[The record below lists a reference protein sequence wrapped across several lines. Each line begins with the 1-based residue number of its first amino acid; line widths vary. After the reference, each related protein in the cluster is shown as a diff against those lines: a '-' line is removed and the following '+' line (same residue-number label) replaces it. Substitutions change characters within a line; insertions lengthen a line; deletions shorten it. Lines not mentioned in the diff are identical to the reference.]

1 MKLSVE
7 ENAVNTPEHD
17 RESTSEITI
26 SSRHSDATAR
36 PDGFHPASGA
46 RGCFRS
52 RDLTRVVMG
61 AIKAGLPVQFIEIVL
76 DNCKI
81 RLQVKD
87 SEVLKKDA
95 SDSND
100 WADAK

>member
-1 MKLSVE
+1 MKLSAG
-7 ENAVNTPEHD
+7 ENAVYTPEHD
-17 RESTSEITI
+17 RENTPEITI
-26 SSRHSDATAR
+26 SSRHSDAPAR
-36 PDGFHPASGA
+36 ADVFRPASRA

-61 AIKAGLPVQFIEIVL
+61 AIKAGVPVQFIEIIL

-87 SEVLKKDA
+87 SEALKKDP

>member
-1 MKLSVE
+1 M
-7 ENAVNTPEHD
+7 ANTPEHD

-61 AIKAGLPVQFIEIVL
+61 AIKAGLPVIEIVL

-81 RLQVKD
+81 RLQVTD
-87 SEVLKKDA
+87 GEVLKKDA
-95 SDSND
+95 YDSDD

>member
-1 MKLSVE
+1 L
-7 ENAVNTPEHD
+7 
-17 RESTSEITI
+17 
-26 SSRHSDATAR
+26 DAA
-36 PDGFHPASGA
+36 A
-46 RGCFRS
+46 RGDVLHRASQARGRFRA
-52 RDLTRVVMG
+52 RDLTHAVIG
-61 AIKAGLPVQFIEIVL
+61 AIKAGLPVQLIEIEL

-87 SEVLKKDA
+87 NEALENNA

>member
-1 MKLSVE
+1 MKVPAG
-7 ENAVNTPEHD
+7 ENVANTPEHH
-17 RESTSEITI
+17 RENTPEITI
-26 SSRHSDATAR
+26 SSPHLDATGHA
-36 PDGFHPASGA
+36 DVFHRAS
-46 RGCFRS
+46 RVPSRFRS
-52 RDLTRVVMG
+52 RDLMRVVMG

>member
-1 MKLSVE
+1 MKLSAGVS
-7 ENAVNTPEHD
+7 AVNTPEHD
-17 RESTSEITI
+17 RENTPEITI
-26 SSRHSDATAR
+26 SSRHSDAPAR
-36 PDGFHPASGA
+36 ADVFRPASRA
-46 RGCFRS
+46 RGRFRS

-61 AIKAGLPVQFIEIVL
+61 AIKAGLPVQFIEIIL

-87 SEVLKKDA
+87 SEDLKNA
-95 SDSND
+95 PSDSND

>member
-1 MKLSVE
+1 MKVPAG
-7 ENAVNTPEHD
+7 ENVVYTPEHD
-17 RESTSEITI
+17 RESTSEISI
-26 SSRHSDATAR
+26 SSRLSDATAR

-76 DNCKI
+76 DK
-81 RLQVKD
+81 LQDPPPVKD
-87 SEVLKKDA
+87 SEVLKNA
-95 SDSND
+95 PSDSND